1 MTMRIPMLPHSL
13 RSISANFARAAVLI
27 VTLCVAAITD
37 AGEGAAATESCTPSG
52 ELRGDAKRGAP
63 LHLQHCAACHG
74 VDGKAEV
81 IVMHMDEPPKDQ
93 SDAAHMK
100 TLPDEY
106 LYLIVCKGGAA
117 LGKNFIMPKFGDVI
131 SDQDIRDI
139 IAWIRTFSGT

>member
-1 MTMRIPMLPHSL
+1 MKTSVERRWTPARQVLML
-13 RSISANFARAAVLI
+13 SALSVAGI
-27 VTLCVAAITD
+27 VQAD
-37 AGEGAAATESCTPSG
+37 EAAAEAAACTPPAG
-52 ELRGDAKRGAP
+52 DLRGDEIRGAP

-93 SDAAHMK
+93 SDPAYMK

-106 LYLIVCKGGAA
+106 LYLVICKGGAA
-117 LGKNFIMPKFGDVI
+117 IGKNFIMPEFADVI
-131 SDQDIRDI
+131 SAQDIKDI